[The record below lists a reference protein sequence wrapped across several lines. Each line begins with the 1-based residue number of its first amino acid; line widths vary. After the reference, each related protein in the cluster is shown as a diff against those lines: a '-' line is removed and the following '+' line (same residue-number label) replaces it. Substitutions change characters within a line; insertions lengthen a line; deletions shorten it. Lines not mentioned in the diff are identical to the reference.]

1 MAMNDKKYLLGKS
14 EVYNNSEI
22 KDFEEAES
30 YPLLWEVIFI
40 NDQVGKEFTIEL
52 LEQFENFPKEKGRIN
67 LEGNHTDKLRSAECD
82 FKNVDCFR
90 QILNPL
96 MDKFSILDEK
106 TNQLMPKQTIL
117 NNAQEMITQKLVIV

>member
-1 MAMNDKKYLLGKS
+1 MNDKKYLLGKS
-14 EVYNNSEI
+14 EMYNSSEI
-22 KDFEEAES
+22 KDIEEAEA

-52 LEQFENFPKEKGRIN
+52 LEKFENFPKEKGRIN
-67 LEGNHTDKLRSAECD
+67 LEGKHTDKMRSMECE

-96 MDKFSILDEK
+96 MDKFSILDEQ
-106 TNQLMPKQTIL
+106 TNQPVPKHAIL
-117 NNAQEMITQKLVIV
+117 EDAKRITSDKLLLV